1 MEWILDFYDKQNL
14 WSGIHKEEVSEG
26 HREKA
31 QLIEEFAG
39 SGTKRIL
46 ELGAGGGQ
54 NAAAMADL
62 GHTVVAIEL
71 VPRNA
76 EQARKLAESDA
87 ERKITVLNDDFYTVA
102 LNGQFDVVCY
112 WDGFGIGTDAD
123 QRRLL
128 QNMREWLTPNGCMLM
143 DIATPWYAASVDGR
157 SWEVGDAERKYS
169 FDADGCRWED
179 TWWPKGKPEEAVMQT
194 TRCYSPADLRML
206 LDGTGL
212 HLHCIK
218 PGGTVDW
225 DEKKWLSSVPLKRA
239 MNYVVELRLDQSN

>member
-1 MEWILDFYDKQNL
+1 MEWILEFYDKQNL
-14 WSGIHKEEVSEG
+14 WSGIHKEEVSDG

-112 WDGFGIGTDAD
+112 WDGFGIWSCGVSD
-123 QRRLL
+123 RPR
-128 QNMREWLTPNGCMLM
+128 
-143 DIATPWYAASVDGR
+143 
-157 SWEVGDAERKYS
+157 
-169 FDADGCRWED
+169 
-179 TWWPKGKPEEAVMQT
+179 
-194 TRCYSPADLRML
+194 
-206 LDGTGL
+206 
-212 HLHCIK
+212 
-218 PGGTVDW
+218 
-225 DEKKWLSSVPLKRA
+225 
-239 MNYVVELRLDQSN
+239 VELYADRSHRIES